1 MKTILEDNISY
12 DTKIKDFGVDS
23 VNKRIITTGD
33 KLIFLK
39 EGKIEKEVAGKIKN
53 CEVIR
58 YIKEKNQLFVS
69 SIFFVST
76 QNGKVYKCDGRRKKI
91 IEEVY
96 DFERTPEVVDF
107 TTGGKIIF
115 IENNTLCS
123 YDVNTKESYITQSFS
138 ENMTKGNYRIF
149 TSGENVIL
157 KYRELHEKSN
167 KINIFDS
174 KLEKIFDIKTE
185 NNHIYSKIVGIEY
198 LAGTDAGEIEIWNI
212 IESEMYNSIKISNS
226 RITFIE
232 KNDKNYFIGTGT
244 GDLIIT
250 DETFKIQVI
259 QNIFKNEITKI
270 CVIEDEIFVLGVE
283 NKIVKLKII
292 DETNEVKNNIQR
304 MEFMEKYNI
313 HEDYYDFFAVEKV
326 TAINSFIKCMEIRKI
341 EYIPK
346 NEYIFKSLR
355 SSISSRKVC
364 ILSNE
369 PYSQGEIATGL
380 AFEVKDTSWVNHE
393 INISLKNIL
402 KLLYKTYN
410 GKMEDIEK
418 IRKEISHNEFN
429 ILPPNELFK
438 SWEKQGVLL
447 LNSSLTAIEEK
458 TGEHNKFWH
467 PFTRDLIEYISTKN
481 ENIVYFLWGKDAE
494 QFEKNILNGEII
506 KSNHPAK
513 GGHSEGEKDFLKGD
527 FFEKTKDIINW
538 LGIKEII

>member
-212 IESEMYNSIKISNS
+212 IEAEMYNSIKISNS

-250 DETFKIQVI
+250 DETFKIQVT

-313 HEDYYDFFAVEKV
+313 HEDYYDFFTVEKV
-326 TAINSFIKCMEIRKI
+326 AAINSFIKCMEIRKI

-346 NEYIFKSLR
+346 NEYIFKALR

-380 AFEVKDTSWVNHE
+380 AFEVKNTSWVNHE

-402 KLLYKTYN
+402 KLLYKTYT

-418 IRKEISHNEFN
+418 IRKEICHNEFA

-447 LNSSLTAIEEK
+447 LNSSLTTIEEK

-467 PFTRDLIEYISTKN
+467 PFTRDLMEYISAKN
-481 ENIVYFLWGKDAE
+481 ENIVYFLLGKDAE
-494 QFEKNILNGEII
+494 QFEKNILNGEVI

-527 FFEKTKDIINW
+527 FFEKTKDTINW

>member
-96 DFERTPEVVDF
+96 DFERTPEGVDF

-313 HEDYYDFFAVEKV
+313 HEDYYDFFTVEKV

-346 NEYIFKSLR
+346 NEYIFKALR

-380 AFEVKDTSWVNHE
+380 AFEVKNTSWVNHE

-402 KLLYKTYN
+402 KLLYKTYT

-418 IRKEISHNEFN
+418 IRKEICHNEFN

-467 PFTRDLIEYISTKN
+467 PFTRDLMEYISTKN
-481 ENIVYFLWGKDAE
+481 ENMVYLLWGKDAE

>member
-212 IESEMYNSIKISNS
+212 IEAEMYNSIKISNS

-250 DETFKIQVI
+250 DKTFKIQVI

-313 HEDYYDFFAVEKV
+313 HEDYYDFFTVEKV

-346 NEYIFKSLR
+346 NEYVFKALR

-380 AFEVKDTSWVNHE
+380 AFEVKNTSWVNHE

-402 KLLYKTYN
+402 KLLYKTYT

-418 IRKEISHNEFN
+418 IRKEICHNEFN

-467 PFTRDLIEYISTKN
+467 PFTRDLMEYISTKN
-481 ENIVYFLWGKDAE
+481 ENIVYLLWGKDAE

>member
-23 VNKRIITTGD
+23 VNKRIITTGE
-33 KLIFLK
+33 KLIYFNK
-39 EGKIEKEVAGKIKN
+39 EKFEKESGGKVKN
-53 CEVIR
+53 CEIIK

-69 SIFFVST
+69 SMFFVST
-76 QNGKVYKCDGRRKKI
+76 PNGKVYKCDGRRKKI

-313 HEDYYDFFAVEKV
+313 HEDYYDFFTVEKV

-346 NEYIFKSLR
+346 NEYIFKALR
-355 SSISSRKVC
+355 SSIFSRKVC

-380 AFEVKDTSWVNHE
+380 AFEVKNTSWVNHE

-402 KLLYKTYN
+402 KLLYKTYA

-467 PFTRDLIEYISTKN
+467 PFTRDLMEYISTKN
-481 ENIVYFLWGKDAE
+481 ENMVYLLWGKDAE

>member
-313 HEDYYDFFAVEKV
+313 HEDYYDFFTVEKV

-346 NEYIFKSLR
+346 NEYVFKALR

-380 AFEVKDTSWVNHE
+380 AFEVKNTSWVNHE

-402 KLLYKTYN
+402 KLLYKTYT

-418 IRKEISHNEFN
+418 IRKEICHNEFN

-467 PFTRDLIEYISTKN
+467 PFTRDLMEYISAKN
-481 ENIVYFLWGKDAE
+481 ENIVYFLLGKDAE

>member
-250 DETFKIQVI
+250 DETFKIQVT

-313 HEDYYDFFAVEKV
+313 HEDYYDFFTVEKV

-346 NEYIFKSLR
+346 NEYIFKALR

-380 AFEVKDTSWVNHE
+380 AFEVKNTSWVNHE

-402 KLLYKTYN
+402 KLLYKTYT

-418 IRKEISHNEFN
+418 IRKEICHNEFN

-467 PFTRDLIEYISTKN
+467 PFTRDLMEYISAKN
-481 ENIVYFLWGKDAE
+481 ENIVYLLWGKDAE

-527 FFEKTKDIINW
+527 FFEKTKDTINW

>member
-313 HEDYYDFFAVEKV
+313 HEDYYDFFTVEKV

-380 AFEVKDTSWVNHE
+380 AFEVKNTSWVNHE

-402 KLLYKTYN
+402 KLLYKTYA

-418 IRKEISHNEFN
+418 IRKEICHNEFN

-467 PFTRDLIEYISTKN
+467 PFTRDLMEYISTKN

-494 QFEKNILNGEII
+494 QFEKNILNGKII

-527 FFEKTKDIINW
+527 FFEKTKDMINW

>member
-212 IESEMYNSIKISNS
+212 IEAEMYNSIKISNS

-250 DETFKIQVI
+250 DETFKIQVT

-313 HEDYYDFFAVEKV
+313 HEDYYDFFTVEKV
-326 TAINSFIKCMEIRKI
+326 AAINSFIKCMEIRKI

-346 NEYIFKSLR
+346 NEYIFKALR

-380 AFEVKDTSWVNHE
+380 AFEVKNTSWVNHE

-467 PFTRDLIEYISTKN
+467 PFTRDLMEYISKKN
-481 ENIVYFLWGKDAE
+481 ENIVYLLWGKDAE

>member
-250 DETFKIQVI
+250 DETFKIQVT
-259 QNIFKNEITKI
+259 QNIFKNEITRI

-313 HEDYYDFFAVEKV
+313 HEDYYDFFTVEKV

-346 NEYIFKSLR
+346 NEYIFKALR

-380 AFEVKDTSWVNHE
+380 AFEVKNTSWVNHE

-418 IRKEISHNEFN
+418 IRKELSHNEFN

-467 PFTRDLIEYISTKN
+467 PFTRDLMEYISAKN
-481 ENIVYFLWGKDAE
+481 ENMVYLLWGKDAE

>member
-313 HEDYYDFFAVEKV
+313 HEDYYDFFTVEKV
-326 TAINSFIKCMEIRKI
+326 AAINSFIKCMEIRKI

-346 NEYIFKSLR
+346 NEYIFKALR

-380 AFEVKDTSWVNHE
+380 AFEVKNTSWVNHE

-402 KLLYKTYN
+402 KLLYKTYA

-418 IRKEISHNEFN
+418 IRKEICHNEFN

-467 PFTRDLIEYISTKN
+467 PFTRDLMEYISTKN
-481 ENIVYFLWGKDAE
+481 ENMVYLLWGKDAE

>member
-250 DETFKIQVI
+250 DETFKIQVT

-313 HEDYYDFFAVEKV
+313 HEDYYDFFTVEKV

-346 NEYIFKSLR
+346 NEYIFKALR

-380 AFEVKDTSWVNHE
+380 AFEVKNTSWVNHE

-402 KLLYKTYN
+402 KLLYKTYT

-418 IRKEISHNEFN
+418 IRKEICHNEFN

-467 PFTRDLIEYISTKN
+467 PFTRDLMEYISIKN
-481 ENIVYFLWGKDAE
+481 ENIVYLLWGKDAE

>member
-212 IESEMYNSIKISNS
+212 IEAEMYNSIKISNS

-232 KNDKNYFIGTGT
+232 KNDKNYFIGTGI

-250 DETFKIQVI
+250 DETFKIQVT

-313 HEDYYDFFAVEKV
+313 HEDYYDFFTVEKV

-346 NEYIFKSLR
+346 NEYVFKALR

-380 AFEVKDTSWVNHE
+380 AFEVKNTSWVNHE

-402 KLLYKTYN
+402 KLLYKTYT

-418 IRKEISHNEFN
+418 IRKEICHNEFN

-467 PFTRDLIEYISTKN
+467 PFTRDLMEYISAKN
-481 ENIVYFLWGKDAE
+481 ENIVYLLWGKDAE

-527 FFEKTKDIINW
+527 FFEKTKDTINW

>member
-313 HEDYYDFFAVEKV
+313 HEDYYDFFTVEKV

-346 NEYIFKSLR
+346 NEYIFKALR

-380 AFEVKDTSWVNHE
+380 AFEVKNTSWVNHE

-402 KLLYKTYN
+402 KLLYKTYT

-418 IRKEISHNEFN
+418 IRKEICHNEFN

-447 LNSSLTAIEEK
+447 LNSSLTTIEEK

-467 PFTRDLIEYISTKN
+467 PFTRDLMEYISAKN
-481 ENIVYFLWGKDAE
+481 ENIVYFLLGKDAE
-494 QFEKNILNGEII
+494 QFEKNILNGEVI

-527 FFEKTKDIINW
+527 FFEKTKDTINW

>member
-313 HEDYYDFFAVEKV
+313 HEDYYDFFTVEKV

-346 NEYIFKSLR
+346 NEYIFKALR

-380 AFEVKDTSWVNHE
+380 AFEVKNTSWVNHE

-402 KLLYKTYN
+402 KLLYKTYT

-418 IRKEISHNEFN
+418 IRKEICHNEFN

-467 PFTRDLIEYISTKN
+467 PFTRDLMEYISTKN

>member
-313 HEDYYDFFAVEKV
+313 HEDYYDFFTVEKV
-326 TAINSFIKCMEIRKI
+326 AAINSFIKCMEIRKI

-346 NEYIFKSLR
+346 NEYIFKALR

-369 PYSQGEIATGL
+369 PYSKEEIATGL
-380 AFEVKDTSWVNHE
+380 AFEVKNTSWVNHE

-402 KLLYKTYN
+402 KLLYKTYA

-418 IRKEISHNEFN
+418 IRKEICHNEFN

-467 PFTRDLIEYISTKN
+467 PFTRDLMEYISTKN

>member
-313 HEDYYDFFAVEKV
+313 HEDYYDFFTVEKV

-346 NEYIFKSLR
+346 NEYVFKALR

-380 AFEVKDTSWVNHE
+380 AFEVKNTSWVNHE

-402 KLLYKTYN
+402 KLLYKTYT

-418 IRKEISHNEFN
+418 IRKEICHNEFN

-467 PFTRDLIEYISTKN
+467 PFTRDLMEYISKKN
-481 ENIVYFLWGKDAE
+481 ENIVYLLWGKDAE

>member
-12 DTKIKDFGVDS
+12 NTKIKDFGVDS

-212 IESEMYNSIKISNS
+212 IEAEMYNSIKISNS

-250 DETFKIQVI
+250 DETFKIQVT

-313 HEDYYDFFAVEKV
+313 HEDYYDFFTVEKV

-346 NEYIFKSLR
+346 NEYIFKALR

-380 AFEVKDTSWVNHE
+380 AFEVKNTSWVNHE

-402 KLLYKTYN
+402 KLLYKTYA

-467 PFTRDLIEYISTKN
+467 PFTRDLMEYISTKN
-481 ENIVYFLWGKDAE
+481 KNMVYLLWGKDAE

>member
-250 DETFKIQVI
+250 DETFKIQVT

-313 HEDYYDFFAVEKV
+313 HEDYYDFFTVEKV

-346 NEYIFKSLR
+346 NEYIFKALR

-380 AFEVKDTSWVNHE
+380 AFEVKNTSWVNHE

-418 IRKEISHNEFN
+418 IRKEINHNEFN

-467 PFTRDLIEYISTKN
+467 PFTRDLMEYISTKN
-481 ENIVYFLWGKDAE
+481 ENIVYLLWGKDAE

>member
-212 IESEMYNSIKISNS
+212 IEAEMYNSIKISNS

-270 CVIEDEIFVLGVE
+270 CVIEDEIFVLSVE

-313 HEDYYDFFAVEKV
+313 HEDYYDFFTVEKV

-346 NEYIFKSLR
+346 NEYIFKALR

-380 AFEVKDTSWVNHE
+380 AFEVKNTSWVNHE

-418 IRKEISHNEFN
+418 IRKEIGHNEFN

-467 PFTRDLIEYISTKN
+467 PFTRDLMEYISAKN
-481 ENIVYFLWGKDAE
+481 ENIVYLLWGKDAE

-513 GGHSEGEKDFLKGD
+513 DGHSEGEKDFLKGD

>member
-283 NKIVKLKII
+283 NKIVKFKII

-313 HEDYYDFFAVEKV
+313 HEDYYDFFTVEKV

-346 NEYIFKSLR
+346 NEYIFKALR
-355 SSISSRKVC
+355 SSIFSRKVC

-467 PFTRDLIEYISTKN
+467 PFTRDLMEYISAKN
-481 ENIVYFLWGKDAE
+481 ENIVYLLWGKDAE

-527 FFEKTKDIINW
+527 FFEKTKDMINW

>member
-250 DETFKIQVI
+250 DETFKIQVT

-313 HEDYYDFFAVEKV
+313 HEDYYDFFTVEKV

-346 NEYIFKSLR
+346 NEYVFKALR

-380 AFEVKDTSWVNHE
+380 AFEVKNTSWVNHE

-402 KLLYKTYN
+402 KLLYKTYA

-467 PFTRDLIEYISTKN
+467 PFTRDLMEYISIKN
-481 ENIVYFLWGKDAE
+481 KNIVYLLWGKDAE

>member
-212 IESEMYNSIKISNS
+212 IEAEMYNSIKISNS

-250 DETFKIQVI
+250 DETFKIQVT

-313 HEDYYDFFAVEKV
+313 HEDYYDFFTVEKV

-346 NEYIFKSLR
+346 NEYVFKALR

-380 AFEVKDTSWVNHE
+380 AFEVKNTSWVNHE

-402 KLLYKTYN
+402 KLLYKTYT

-418 IRKEISHNEFN
+418 IRKEICHNEFN

-467 PFTRDLIEYISTKN
+467 PFTRDLMEYISTKN
-481 ENIVYFLWGKDAE
+481 ENIVYLLWGKDAE

>member
-232 KNDKNYFIGTGT
+232 KNDKNYFIATGT

-313 HEDYYDFFAVEKV
+313 HEDYYDFFTVEKV

-346 NEYIFKSLR
+346 NEYVFKALR

-380 AFEVKDTSWVNHE
+380 AFEVKNTSWVNHE

-402 KLLYKTYN
+402 KLLYKTYT

-418 IRKEISHNEFN
+418 IRKEICHNEFN

-467 PFTRDLIEYISTKN
+467 PFTRDLMEYISTKN
-481 ENIVYFLWGKDAE
+481 ENIVYLLWGKDAE

>member
-138 ENMTKGNYRIF
+138 ENMTKGNYKIF

-250 DETFKIQVI
+250 DETFKIQVT

-313 HEDYYDFFAVEKV
+313 HEDYYDFFTVEKV

-346 NEYIFKSLR
+346 NEYIFKALR

-380 AFEVKDTSWVNHE
+380 AFEVKNTSWVNHE

-402 KLLYKTYN
+402 KLLYKTYA

-467 PFTRDLIEYISTKN
+467 PFTRDLMEYISTKN
-481 ENIVYFLWGKDAE
+481 ENIVYLLWGKDAE

>member
-283 NKIVKLKII
+283 NKIVKFKII

-313 HEDYYDFFAVEKV
+313 HEDYYDFFTVEKV

-346 NEYIFKSLR
+346 NEYIFKALR

-467 PFTRDLIEYISTKN
+467 PFTRDLMEYISAKN
-481 ENIVYFLWGKDAE
+481 ENIVYLLWGKDAE

-527 FFEKTKDIINW
+527 FFEKTKDMINW

>member
-91 IEEVY
+91 LEEVY

-138 ENMTKGNYRIF
+138 GNMTKGNYRIF

-167 KINIFDS
+167 RINIFDS

-198 LAGTDAGEIEIWNI
+198 LAGTDAGEVEIWNI
-212 IESEMYNSIKISNS
+212 IEAEMYNSIKISNS

-259 QNIFKNEITKI
+259 QNVFKNEITKI

-283 NKIVKLKII
+283 NRIVKFKII
-292 DETNEVKNNIQR
+292 DETNEVKNNVQR

-313 HEDYYDFFAVEKV
+313 HKDYYDFFTVERV
-326 TAINSFIKCMEIRKI
+326 AAINSFIKCMEIRKI

-346 NEYIFKSLR
+346 NEYIFKALR

-369 PYSQGEIATGL
+369 PYSQEEIATGL
-380 AFEVKDTSWVNHE
+380 AFEVQNTSWVNHE

-418 IRKEISHNEFN
+418 IRKEIGHNKFA

-447 LNSSLTAIEEK
+447 LNSSLTTIAEK

-467 PFTRDLIEYISTKN
+467 PFTRDLMEYISTKN
-481 ENIVYFLWGKDAE
+481 ENIVYFLLGKDAE
-494 QFEKNILNGEII
+494 QFEKNILNGEVI

-513 GGHSEGEKDFLKGD
+513 GRHSEGEMDFLKGD
-527 FFEKTKDIINW
+527 FFEKTKDTINW

>member
-313 HEDYYDFFAVEKV
+313 HEDYYDFFTVEKV

-346 NEYIFKSLR
+346 NEYIFKALR

-380 AFEVKDTSWVNHE
+380 AFEVKNTSWVNHE

>member
-304 MEFMEKYNI
+304 MEFMEKYSI
-313 HEDYYDFFAVEKV
+313 HEDYYDFFTVEKV

-346 NEYIFKSLR
+346 NEYVFKALR

-380 AFEVKDTSWVNHE
+380 AFEVKNTSWVNHE

-402 KLLYKTYN
+402 KLLYKTYT

-418 IRKEISHNEFN
+418 IRKEICHNEFN

-467 PFTRDLIEYISTKN
+467 PFTRDLMEYISTKN
-481 ENIVYFLWGKDAE
+481 ENIVYLLWGKDAE

>member
-313 HEDYYDFFAVEKV
+313 HEDYYDFFTVEKV

-346 NEYIFKSLR
+346 NEYVFKALR

-380 AFEVKDTSWVNHE
+380 AFEVKNTSWVNHE

-402 KLLYKTYN
+402 KLLYKTYT

-418 IRKEISHNEFN
+418 IRKEICHNEFN

-467 PFTRDLIEYISTKN
+467 PFTRDLMEYISTKN
-481 ENIVYFLWGKDAE
+481 ENMVYLLWGKDAE
-494 QFEKNILNGEII
+494 QFEKNILNGKII

>member
-313 HEDYYDFFAVEKV
+313 HEDYYDFFTVEKV

-346 NEYIFKSLR
+346 NEYIFKALR

-380 AFEVKDTSWVNHE
+380 AFEVKNTSWVNHE

-402 KLLYKTYN
+402 KLLYKTYA

-467 PFTRDLIEYISTKN
+467 PFTRDLMEYISTKN
-481 ENIVYFLWGKDAE
+481 KNMVYLLWGKDAE

-506 KSNHPAK
+506 KSNHTAK

>member
-91 IEEVY
+91 LEEVY

-157 KYRELHEKSN
+157 KCRELHEKSN
-167 KINIFDS
+167 RINIFDS

-212 IESEMYNSIKISNS
+212 IEAEMYNSIKISNS

-259 QNIFKNEITKI
+259 QNVFKNEITKI

-283 NKIVKLKII
+283 NRIVKFKII

-313 HEDYYDFFAVEKV
+313 HEDYYDFFTMEKV
-326 TAINSFIKCMEIRKI
+326 AAINSFIKCMEIRKI
-341 EYIPK
+341 EYTPK
-346 NEYIFKSLR
+346 NEYIFKALR

-369 PYSQGEIATGL
+369 PYSQEEIATGL
-380 AFEVKDTSWVNHE
+380 AFEVQNTSWVNHE

-467 PFTRDLIEYISTKN
+467 PFTRDLMEYISTKN
-481 ENIVYFLWGKDAE
+481 KNMVYLLWGKDAE

>member
-250 DETFKIQVI
+250 DETFKIQII

-313 HEDYYDFFAVEKV
+313 HEDYYDFFTVEKV

-346 NEYIFKSLR
+346 NEYIFKALR

-380 AFEVKDTSWVNHE
+380 AFEVKNTSWVNHE

-402 KLLYKTYN
+402 KLLYKTYT

-467 PFTRDLIEYISTKN
+467 PFTRDLMEYISTKN

>member
-313 HEDYYDFFAVEKV
+313 HEDYYDFFTVEKV

-346 NEYIFKSLR
+346 NEYIFKALR
-355 SSISSRKVC
+355 SSIFSRKVC

-380 AFEVKDTSWVNHE
+380 AFEVKNTSWVNHE

-402 KLLYKTYN
+402 KLLYKTYT

-418 IRKEISHNEFN
+418 IRKEICHNEFN

-467 PFTRDLIEYISTKN
+467 PFTRDLMEYISIKN
-481 ENIVYFLWGKDAE
+481 ENIVYLLWGKDAE

>member
-174 KLEKIFDIKTE
+174 KLEKIFDIKTK

-250 DETFKIQVI
+250 DETFKIQVT

-313 HEDYYDFFAVEKV
+313 HEDYYDFFTVEKV

-346 NEYIFKSLR
+346 NEYIFKALR

-380 AFEVKDTSWVNHE
+380 AFEVKNTSWVNHE

-402 KLLYKTYN
+402 KLLYKTYA

-467 PFTRDLIEYISTKN
+467 PFTRDLMEYISTKN
-481 ENIVYFLWGKDAE
+481 ENIVYLLWGKDAE

>member
-313 HEDYYDFFAVEKV
+313 HEDYYDFFTVEKV

-346 NEYIFKSLR
+346 NEYVFKALR

-380 AFEVKDTSWVNHE
+380 AFEVKNTSWVNHE

-418 IRKEISHNEFN
+418 IRKEINHNEFN

-467 PFTRDLIEYISTKN
+467 PFTRDLMEYISAKN
-481 ENIVYFLWGKDAE
+481 ENIVYLLWGKDAE

>member
-212 IESEMYNSIKISNS
+212 IEAEMYNSIKISNS

-250 DETFKIQVI
+250 DETFKIQVT

-313 HEDYYDFFAVEKV
+313 HEDYYDFFTVEKV

-346 NEYIFKSLR
+346 NEYIFKALR

-380 AFEVKDTSWVNHE
+380 AFEVKNTSWVNHE

-402 KLLYKTYN
+402 KLLYKTYA

-467 PFTRDLIEYISTKN
+467 PFTRDLMEYISTKN
-481 ENIVYFLWGKDAE
+481 ENMVYLLWGKDAE

>member
-313 HEDYYDFFAVEKV
+313 HEDYYDFFTVEKV

-346 NEYIFKSLR
+346 NEYVFKALR

-380 AFEVKDTSWVNHE
+380 AFEVKNTSWVNHE

-402 KLLYKTYN
+402 KLLYKTYT

-418 IRKEISHNEFN
+418 IRKEICHNEFN

-467 PFTRDLIEYISTKN
+467 PFTRDLMEYISTKN
-481 ENIVYFLWGKDAE
+481 ENIVYLLWGKDAE

-513 GGHSEGEKDFLKGD
+513 GGYSEGEKDFLKGD

>member
-313 HEDYYDFFAVEKV
+313 HEDYYDFFTVEKV

-346 NEYIFKSLR
+346 NEYVFKALR

-380 AFEVKDTSWVNHE
+380 AFEVKNTSWVSHE

-402 KLLYKTYN
+402 KLLYKTYT

-418 IRKEISHNEFN
+418 IRKEICHNEFN

-467 PFTRDLIEYISTKN
+467 PFTRDLMEYISTKN
-481 ENIVYFLWGKDAE
+481 ENIVYLLWGKDAE

-527 FFEKTKDIINW
+527 FFEKTKDMINW